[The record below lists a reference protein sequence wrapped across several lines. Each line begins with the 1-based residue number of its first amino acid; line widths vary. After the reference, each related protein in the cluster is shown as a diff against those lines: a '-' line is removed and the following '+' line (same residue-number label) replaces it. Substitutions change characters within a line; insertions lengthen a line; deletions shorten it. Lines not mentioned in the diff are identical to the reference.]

1 VFPFDWEACAR
12 GVRLLLNKC
21 SILTEK
27 SNRSFSFVL
36 FASSPPPIFF
46 ERWQSLAIETL
57 KHDLRGRGASYYYG
71 IFMLL
76 NKN

>member
-1 VFPFDWEACAR
+1 VAVGVLRAR
-12 GVRLLLNKC
+12 RKT

-57 KHDLRGRGASYYYG
+57 KHDLRVRGASYYYG